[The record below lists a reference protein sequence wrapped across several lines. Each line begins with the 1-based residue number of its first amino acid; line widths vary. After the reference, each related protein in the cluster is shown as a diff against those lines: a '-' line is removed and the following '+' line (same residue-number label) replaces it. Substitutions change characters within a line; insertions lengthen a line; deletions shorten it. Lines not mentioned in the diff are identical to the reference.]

1 DVYKRQ
7 NYVRM
12 CLKCGQVSS
21 PDKDIQDGYQNVF
34 VKTYHCL
41 MKMSEGSLL
50 NKARMSK
57 FQGYE
62 TLYAQ
67 AVQKLASQQGQPE

>member
-1 DVYKRQ
+1 
-7 NYVRM
+7 
-12 CLKCGQVSS
+12 
-21 PDKDIQDGYQNVF
+21 
-34 VKTYHCL
+34 
-41 MKMSEGSLL
+41 LL